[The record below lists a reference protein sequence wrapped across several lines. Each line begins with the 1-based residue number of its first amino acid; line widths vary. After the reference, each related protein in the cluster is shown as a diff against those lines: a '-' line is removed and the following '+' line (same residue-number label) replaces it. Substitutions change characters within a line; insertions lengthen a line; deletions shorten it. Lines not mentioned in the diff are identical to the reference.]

1 MGSYGEEKRE
11 GGNNS
16 ITLNI
21 VCEDIQGY
29 AFWEWEEMRNYLLH
43 LTRKLREIENYR
55 GEKKLDTLLLHNGS
69 CFFS

>member
-29 AFWEWEEMRNYLLH
+29 AF
-43 LTRKLREIENYR
+43 
-55 GEKKLDTLLLHNGS
+55 
-69 CFFS
+69 